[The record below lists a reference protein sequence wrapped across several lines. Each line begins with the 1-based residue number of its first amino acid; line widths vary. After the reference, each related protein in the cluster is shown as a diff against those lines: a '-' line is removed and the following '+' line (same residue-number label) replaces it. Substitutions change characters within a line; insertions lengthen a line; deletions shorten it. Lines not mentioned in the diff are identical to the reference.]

1 MLSFF
6 DDGYLEEY
14 DQEKILND
22 VGFYTNGGVITE
34 KNQSQFGDGGAALSN
49 NRLNT
54 NINLIF

>member
-49 NRLNT
+49 NKK
-54 NINLIF
+54 